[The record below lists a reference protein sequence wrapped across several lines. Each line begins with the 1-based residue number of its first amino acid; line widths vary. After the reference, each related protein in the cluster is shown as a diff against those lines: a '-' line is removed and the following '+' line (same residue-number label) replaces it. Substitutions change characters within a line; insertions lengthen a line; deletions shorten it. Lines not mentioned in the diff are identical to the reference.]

1 MSVKHTRRA
10 IVLAASIAL
19 VGAALGAIPAVSAQ
33 AYAPTGGIMYQLG
46 SDPCLKGRGNCAVYP
61 KAVALP
67 SGRLVAAFEKSTV
80 VASSGGAT
88 GQTLPIY
95 TSDDDGATWQARSQ
109 VAAPAS
115 LSSDPSVAKYTS
127 NWTNPYL
134 YVMPQTV
141 GSLRAGTLVLASVV
155 SGEDAYYMEHKAA
168 DPTWVPN
175 NDGDRRDVAI
185 ALFSSTDE
193 GVTWNFVNVIAAGGW
208 QGGSAG
214 AIGTNIAAANTAAEV
229 DPVWEPYLLAYNGS
243 LIAWY
248 SDENDYTGVNTSTG
262 VPTLDPAN
270 ATAADS
276 HGQILA
282 HRTWNGVTTSSWSA
296 PVADVTGL
304 TQNNGGKSEIGGGRP
319 GMANVVQ
326 TVDGK
331 WMLSYEYWG
340 GGTNTRYKLAS
351 SPLAFWS
358 DGSASGTGLDTLPVT
373 SGSHTLA
380 SGGSPVLIAAPDGR
394 LFYNASGSGDVWVN
408 QSGLSTGAWTEY
420 QTSLGSGYSR
430 NLTYIPNTGNV
441 EILQGTWGGA
451 TGSSILRYADVDFGH
466 STGTY
471 YRLVNRMTGQ
481 VIGTGNKSND
491 ANLGN
496 ADVPDVVSEPAGSA
510 SNADTEYWHVT
521 TKPGGAVQL
530 LNKSGGRAAEVWTGT
545 ATAGQKVGQ
554 WVDNM
559 AGGTWNLVASAT
571 SGYYTLQA
579 ASNTSLYL
587 SGATAGAQLTLQ
599 TASGDGSQDWA
610 LVAQTVPTAGYEKLT
625 NRNSGMCLDVNAAST
640 ADGANVQQWTCNGG
654 TNQAWQVQAVG
665 STFVQLVNR
674 NSGKCLD
681 VSGSS
686 LSNGGNVDQLGCTG
700 LANQL
705 WQVQS
710 VGSGYVQL
718 VNRNSGLCLDVNAF
732 STSNGGNVQQWACTG
747 GSNQQWVRA
756 AA

>member
-248 SDENDYTGVNTSTG
+248 SDENDYTGVNTSTACPPSTP
-262 VPTLDPAN
+262 PTPRPPTRTGRSSR
-270 ATAADS
+270 TA
-276 HGQILA
+276 
-282 HRTWNGVTTSSWSA
+282 R
-296 PVADVTGL
+296 
-304 TQNNGGKSEIGGGRP
+304 
-319 GMANVVQ
+319 
-326 TVDGK
+326 
-331 WMLSYEYWG
+331 
-340 GGTNTRYKLAS
+340 
-351 SPLAFWS
+351 
-358 DGSASGTGLDTLPVT
+358 GTGSPPRRGARRSPT
-373 SGSHTLA
+373 
-380 SGGSPVLIAAPDGR
+380 SPVSRRTTAGSRRSAAVVLAWPTWCRPSTANGCS
-394 LFYNASGSGDVWVN
+394 AT
-408 QSGLSTGAWTEY
+408 STGA
-420 QTSLGSGYSR
+420 
-430 NLTYIPNTGNV
+430 
-441 EILQGTWGGA
+441 
-451 TGSSILRYADVDFGH
+451 
-466 STGTY
+466 
-471 YRLVNRMTGQ
+471 
-481 VIGTGNKSND
+481 
-491 ANLGN
+491 
-496 ADVPDVVSEPAGSA
+496 
-510 SNADTEYWHVT
+510 
-521 TKPGGAVQL
+521 
-530 LNKSGGRAAEVWTGT
+530 AAPTH
-545 ATAGQKVGQ
+545 
-554 WVDNM
+554 
-559 AGGTWNLVASAT
+559 AT
-571 SGYYTLQA
+571 SWRPA
-579 ASNTSLYL
+579 RSR
-587 SGATAGAQLTLQ
+587 SGQ
-599 TASGDGSQDWA
+599 TA
-610 LVAQTVPTAGYEKLT
+610 PRAGP
-625 NRNSGMCLDVNAAST
+625 A
-640 ADGANVQQWTCNGG
+640 WT
-654 TNQAWQVQAVG
+654 
-665 STFVQLVNR
+665 R
-674 NSGKCLD
+674 
-681 VSGSS
+681 S
-686 LSNGGNVDQLGCTG
+686 LSPRDPTR
-700 LANQL
+700 
-705 WQVQS
+705 S
-710 VGSGYVQL
+710 
-718 VNRNSGLCLDVNAF
+718 
-732 STSNGGNVQQWACTG
+732 
-747 GSNQQWVRA
+747 RA
-756 AA
+756 VAAPY